1 MTQQEFKVMTTVVSI
16 INLKGGVAKTT
27 TTVQIAEC
35 LVSEFSKK
43 VLVIDLDPQTNA
55 TIALIGES
63 KWKDLDTGKQ
73 TLFHL
78 FHDKL
83 ERTSYFNINKAIQT
97 GVSNLNLSTL
107 SLLASSIR
115 FIDIQ
120 DRISEVSHQS
130 NFVINPMEVLKSAI
144 CNNLK
149 DYDYVFIDCPPNLGF
164 ITRNGIE
171 ISDYYLIPT
180 IPDELSTY
188 GIPQIIKTIN
198 DFKTTRHLPIKC
210 LGLIITKY
218 SSNSSIHSRVK
229 NELPARLASIFG
241 ELKIEKAPVFKTIM
255 PQANATAEAME
266 FGVNPGTFRQK
277 YGSSKSGDRYLYEYV
292 IDLAK
297 EFIDYV

>member
-1 MTQQEFKVMTTVVSI
+1 MTTVVSI

-27 TTVQIAEC
+27 TTIQIAEC
-35 LVSEFSKK
+35 LAGEFSKK

-55 TIALIGES
+55 TIALIGEEE
-63 KWKDLDTGKQ
+63 WKKLDTEKQ

-78 FHDKL
+78 FNDKL
-83 ERTSYFNINKAIQT
+83 EQKSDFDINKAIQN
-97 GVSNLNLSTL
+97 GVSNLKLSTL

-120 DRISEVSHQS
+120 DKIPAIADKTDYAIR
-130 NFVINPMEVLKSAI
+130 PMEVLKDAI
-144 CNNLK
+144 YDNIE
-149 DYDYVFIDCPPNLGF
+149 DYDYVFIDCPPNLGY

-198 DFKTTRHLPIKC
+198 KFKTTRNLPIKC
-210 LGLIITKY
+210 LGLLITKY
-218 SSNSSIHSRVK
+218 SSNSNIHSRVK
-229 NELPARLASIFG
+229 NELPARLANIFD
-241 ELKIEKAPVFKTIM
+241 ELKIPKSPVFKTIM

-266 FGVNPGTFRQK
+266 FGVDPGTFRKK
-277 YGSSKSGDRYLYEYV
+277 YGRSRSGDRYLYEYV
-292 IDLAK
+292 IDLTK
-297 EFIDYV
+297 EFMDYV